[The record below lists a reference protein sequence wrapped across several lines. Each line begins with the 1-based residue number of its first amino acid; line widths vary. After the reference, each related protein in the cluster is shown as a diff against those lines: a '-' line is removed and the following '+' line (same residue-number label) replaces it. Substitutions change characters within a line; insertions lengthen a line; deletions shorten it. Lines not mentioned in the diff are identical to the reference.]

1 MPTFG
6 NRARVSTATTG
17 TGTITLGS
25 PVTGLQSFAAAGV
38 IDGNLVRYV
47 IEDGTAWE
55 IGTGVYTAS
64 GTTLER
70 GPTQS
75 SIGGAAITLSGSAEV
90 FLSVAAEDMAQLTD
104 VQEFTTPGT
113 TTWIKPAGAVYIHV
127 VMHGG
132 GGGGGS
138 GYIRGSTSSAQASG
152 GGGGGAGGRVEF
164 LFPAFDIGT
173 TVSLTVGAGGT
184 GGATR
189 TTAGNGQPGIAGGA
203 SSFDVIV
210 ARGGSFGGLG
220 STTSAGAGV
229 GGGGTTCLISGS
241 SVYSGNATTG
251 TASTASN
258 ASRGG
263 LAGGGGAGGP
273 GNAVNVTTA
282 RIGAEGGFGGAV
294 ALSSITNTT
303 GGGGSGGP
311 STGGNGADGPDAPD
325 IYFGGSGGGSGG
337 VSTFA
342 NIVGNGGNGGFPGG
356 GGGGG
361 SYGQLDAGGING
373 GGGNGGGG
381 AIRITT
387 FF

>member
-38 IDGNLVRYV
+38 LDGNTVRYV

-64 GTTLER
+64 GTTLTR

-75 SIGGAAITLSGSAEV
+75 SIGGAEITLTGSAQV

-104 VQEFTTPGT
+104 IQEFTTVGT
-113 TTWIKPAGAVYIHV
+113 TTWIKPVGAKYVHV

-138 GYIRGSTSSAQASG
+138 GRLRPDSTTAAAG
-152 GGGGGAGGRVEF
+152 GGGGGGGGRVEF
-164 LFPAFDIGT
+164 LLPADSIGVS
-173 TVSLTVGAGGT
+173 VSLTIGAGGT
-184 GGATR
+184 GGAAQTVSGSGLPG
-189 TTAGNGQPGIAGGA
+189 GNGDR
-203 SSFDVIV
+203 SSFDVFG
-210 ARGGSFGGLG
+210 ARGG
-220 STTSAGAGV
+220 T
-229 GGGGTTCLISGS
+229 GGGGGLTGSGPGGVSTGDTTSFANAS
-241 SVYSGNATTG
+241 NRYSGNSSGGTTAAVIDAG
-251 TASTASN
+251 
-258 ASRGG
+258 RGG
-263 LAGGGGAGGP
+263 LHAGGGCGGP
-273 GNAVNVTTA
+273 GNAASSTVSRTGAAGGLGGSAALASVT
-282 RIGAEGGFGGAV
+282 V
-294 ALSSITNTT
+294 LT
-303 GGGGSGGP
+303 GGGGNGG
-311 STGGNGADGPDAPD
+311 GAGANGFAGPDAPD
-325 IYFGGSGGGSGG
+325 LYFGGGGGGGGG
-337 VSTFA
+337 VSTTA
-342 NIVGNGGNGGFPGG
+342 TVVGTGGAGGFPGG

-361 SYGQLDAGGING
+361 PYGQLNTGATSGA
-373 GGGNGGGG
+373 GGNGGGG